1 MEENLGMVMV
11 FTVVSAAMEWLG
23 SKWEAVKEAREEREK
38 EKKERIEAEER
49 VSYFVDD
56 LFSYST
62 YNFAQI
68 SRLMVVYANTVT

>member
-49 VSYFVDD
+49 VSCFVSMSRIMYIHTI
-56 LFSYST
+56 FSHINHICNCKT
-62 YNFAQI
+62 
-68 SRLMVVYANTVT
+68 

>member
-38 EKKERIEAEER
+38 EKKERLEAEER
-49 VSYFVDD
+49 VSAPLVDANSSGS
-56 LFSYST
+56 LAY
-62 YNFAQI
+62 AQG
-68 SRLMVVYANTVT
+68 RCGLLT

>member
-1 MEENLGMVMV
+1 MVMV

-49 VSYFVDD
+49 VSYLVLNNVHSFNSP
-56 LFSYST
+56 FM
-62 YNFAQI
+62 Q
-68 SRLMVVYANTVT
+68 